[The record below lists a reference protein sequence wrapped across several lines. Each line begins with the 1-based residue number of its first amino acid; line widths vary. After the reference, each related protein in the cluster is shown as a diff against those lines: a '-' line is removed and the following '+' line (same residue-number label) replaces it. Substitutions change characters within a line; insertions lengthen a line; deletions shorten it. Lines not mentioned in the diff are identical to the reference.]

1 MADVIRKATNRFT
14 KGLVMDFSP
23 ENTKNEVLTHALNAT
38 LLTFNGN
45 ELSLQNDMGNARVET
60 AYLPEGYMPVG
71 TCEYGG
77 IIYIV
82 SYNPLE
88 DKSQIG
94 CFPSPERNLSSDELG
109 ISEVLLSP
117 EAFQKFEND
126 FPTGDIINTSKYVLL
141 RNDNLNPGDKFLVH
155 SDPSIYNELLVDLYK
170 SSDGKDFSL
179 VNHPIIALNLV
190 SIEDSGRIV
199 YLNSDLRQY
208 QVDSG
213 ISTTN
218 KYHILGETPKSGSL
232 GTIDLDSYRNV
243 LSSGYNVFRS
253 KTSGKLAIL
262 AELVTIDSYS
272 ITHSVIPKKA
282 IIEGVEQ
289 SIEGYYDVVIHT
301 DVTPLVT
308 ESNYYQ
314 VPKLSYY
321 YLKNS
326 QGYLQTATG
335 TTPLFTD
342 SGFVNSDFLNTKL
355 SDIYVPTEQDSELN
369 LDQLLQTGGQFYFPN
384 ADTYHG
390 KMEEHEGFITG
401 TPEKPVYTKFSE
413 DKYHRV
419 HKSQIADESG
429 IRFNPY
435 FKNDLHAKFYKY
447 DPNKT
452 GFTPVIGEMLSDKY
466 TYYVKTTKY
475 DYLDAERNEEKYKG
489 TGVTLYK
496 IEAELK
502 AASKTEIRDVNIEK
516 FQERIV
522 YTYLEATESDEADYE
537 KTPLYTK
544 NGNSYT
550 QITGAPVA
558 GITYY
563 TLKIDKP
570 MVSIGYEP
578 SEEEYKGD
586 IYYYPGTKA
595 YVPALESEL
604 TAYWDFATYPMKNES
619 PWGAPIVLYYRES
632 VPTYRLAT
640 EAEMLNFVKDNLTL
654 YYKEDYTLIDYS
666 LGLHSDNEPIF
677 MVVPFDAYVGK
688 EEFEPSTT
696 YNYIKGHDKPAGS
709 YPKDDP
715 IVLCTI
721 ADFIPGIEENNDI
734 VTVSQYPDLKL
745 AGIKI
750 PGVLTANGLDLPFKY
765 SYTLEPCMNYGKLSH
780 LAVSNTVDFSNL
792 HAFGQ
797 SNFTEWRYHLDGN
810 QLRLTFGSEIFDT
823 YEENKVDALILEFYD
838 MWGFAGSLE
847 ITNKKSYSGI
857 FTKLIPLNSIGGLS
871 TKRIYNGDYTY
882 DFRRNVN
889 IETVTEDGE
898 KRYKYK
904 DKDVTYSSEAGW
916 VGIEEEDNDCGVLY
930 SNLIYGVKAYLRRTT
945 ELGLEF
951 IPKKEYFLFTLPI
964 YNDYYYTIS
973 DFSMLVNPKLEMQLT
988 YKLID
993 NGSKAPYTGDEITNG
1008 YSKID
1013 QESIN
1018 KFTSNQT
1025 SDSFNVTKFYK
1036 YSGTSNLYLEVGL
1049 REGYK
1054 NMNLRYDP
1062 DINSIFEYN
1071 LQLISD
1077 EDQKESFTIKS
1088 ASNPLL
1094 KPIEVLKYKQ
1104 EDFSLPLTLN
1114 KLSFSNDETT
1124 LAGSDLS
1131 NRRFIT
1137 YDGSDPINVNYEFI
1151 VGYYIQMS
1159 DIVRKEF
1166 PTTTVCALWHTT
1178 DDMRTNESD
1187 FNIEFIPD
1195 ENNVNQYMHQSMIYN
1210 TGTRYIKKWGICA
1223 QKALNGTAE
1232 DQLWSVTEYEAD
1244 ATPVI
1249 KAGVMNTGEDLD
1261 VLLPYIGKLS
1271 FCQPHVHALTKD
1283 YGVNVHGD
1291 SSHNYHAIPP
1301 EKGGMLLHAPWID
1314 WLGGKSYDDT
1324 KGTVPSDRMFNEPRY
1339 NMVLNTYKALTTK
1352 TEFVST
1358 MHCATMT
1365 GKQALYCNGEEGWLS
1380 WQDCSPMRSFVGFTG
1395 SQLASFNK
1403 KLLETMKCVYAY
1415 NPDYPTIT
1423 KLSGDIHVDDL
1434 SVQVSSNI
1442 INNKSEFIFAKDKS
1456 FNDYIYL
1463 GAVCL
1468 TDYLNNMAEYSED
1481 KIRIKDPKGNCMSQ
1495 LQFIPDTTY
1504 CGTESSPYLLTT
1516 LTYNFLA
1523 DSGVTGDFEG
1533 NSDNITVRHHDGSTT
1548 SLKGNIN
1555 TSTLYGFDS
1564 DSGCLY
1570 QLDVSNYSIDADG
1583 VLTARTAKKE
1593 EMSKTPS
1600 TVVASSI
1607 TYEYAS
1613 KNSNTHIYELKSTY
1627 NNTRIRGTSLTLN
1640 DLLYVPSK
1648 DGHRLFVKN
1657 NIAEYDGHLRNIL
1670 WYGPLN
1676 KPQSNSGKDWS
1687 TTWNNTWNDKLD
1699 CNRLYLYTGPSFIPD
1714 KL

>member
-218 KYHILGETPKSGSL
+218 KYHILGETPKAGSL
-232 GTIDLDSYRNV
+232 GTIDLDNYRNV

-419 HKSQIADESG
+419 HKSQVADESG

-475 DYLDAERNEEKYKG
+475 DYLDAERNEEQYKG
-489 TGVTLYK
+489 TGITLYK
-496 IEAELK
+496 IEAEIK

-522 YTYLEATESDEADYE
+522 YTYLEATESDKADYE

-544 NGNSYT
+544 DGNSYT
-550 QITGAPVA
+550 QITGAPID

-563 TLKIDKP
+563 TLRIDKP

-578 SEEEYKGD
+578 DEEEYKGD

-604 TAYWDFATYPMKNES
+604 TDYWDFDTYPMKDES

-640 EAEMLNFVKDNLTL
+640 ESEMLNFVKDNLTL

-666 LGLHSDNEPIF
+666 LGLHSDSEPIF
-677 MVVPFDAYVGK
+677 MVVPFDVYVGK
-688 EEFEPSTT
+688 EAFEPSTT
-696 YNYIKGHDKPAGS
+696 YNYIKGHDKPEGS

-721 ADFIPGIEENNDI
+721 ADFIPGIEENGDV

-745 AGIKI
+745 AGIKV

-810 QLRLTFGSEIFDT
+810 QLRLTFGAEIFDT

-847 ITNKKSYSGI
+847 IANKKSYSGI

-889 IETVTEDGE
+889 IETVTENG
-898 KRYKYK
+898 KKSYKYK

-916 VGIEEEDNDCGVLY
+916 VGIDAEDNDCGVLY

-945 ELGLEF
+945 EIGLEF

-988 YKLID
+988 YKLTD
-993 NGSKAPYTGDEITNG
+993 TSTKLPYTSTENKVING
-1008 YSKID
+1008 YNEFD
-1013 QESIN
+1013 QTNIN
-1018 KFTSNQT
+1018 NFTSNQVA
-1025 SDSFNVTKFYK
+1025 DSFNVTKYYK
-1036 YSGTSNLYLEVGL
+1036 YTGTSNLYLEVGL
-1049 REGYK
+1049 REDYK

-1077 EDQKESFTIKS
+1077 EDQNASFTIKS

-1094 KPIEVLKYKQ
+1094 KPEEVLKYKLSNF
-1104 EDFSLPLTLN
+1104 ELPLTLN
-1114 KLSFSNDETT
+1114 KLLFDNNKTT
-1124 LAGSDLS
+1124 SPGSDLS
-1131 NRRFIT
+1131 NKRFIT
-1137 YDGSDPINVNYEFI
+1137 YDGSAPININYEFV
-1151 VGYYIQMS
+1151 VGYYIQVS
-1159 DIVRKEF
+1159 DIVKKEF
-1166 PTTTVCALWHTT
+1166 PTTTMCALFHER
-1178 DDMRTNESD
+1178 DDSTYNYED
-1187 FNIEFIPD
+1187 FNMELNP
-1195 ENNVNQYMHQSMIYN
+1195 NNKVYNKGIVYN
-1210 TGTRYIKKWGICA
+1210 TGNRTTKRWGICG
-1223 QKALNGTAE
+1223 QKEVTGTAK
-1232 DQLWSVTEYEAD
+1232 DQLHTIAPFEAEAD
-1244 ATPVI
+1244 INNQGTL
-1249 KAGVMNTGEDLD
+1249 NTGADLEC
-1261 VLLPYIGKLS
+1261 LLPFIGKLS
-1271 FCQPHVHALTKD
+1271 FCQPHAHALEQEE
-1283 YGVNVHGD
+1283 GVNLYNNGSVLG
-1291 SSHNYHAIPP
+1291 IPS
-1301 EKGGMLLHAPWID
+1301 EYGGGSVCLHRNSA
-1314 WLGGKSYDDT
+1314 GGYPQYDDSYGRAT
-1324 KGTVPSDRMFNEPRY
+1324 IDHWFNRPVY
-1339 NMVLNTYKALTTK
+1339 NLTLNTYKSITTK
-1352 TEFVST
+1352 SEFIST
-1358 MHCATMT
+1358 VDYVYL
-1365 GKQALYCNGEEGWLS
+1365 GKTSVRYYDNNGNWAGFA
-1380 WQDCSPMRSFVGFTG
+1380 DCPDTRQFVGLSG
-1395 SQLASFNK
+1395 EQLAEFNR
-1403 KLLETMKCVYAY
+1403 KLLNTMSTVYAY
-1415 NPDYPTIT
+1415 NPDYPTIS
-1423 KLSGDIHVDDL
+1423 KLSGDVNVDDL
-1434 SVQVSSNI
+1434 SVQVSSNL
-1442 INNKSEFIFAKDKS
+1442 INNKSEFNFAKNKS
-1456 FNDYIYL
+1456 LNDYIYL
-1463 GAVCL
+1463 GSVCIS
-1468 TDYLNNMAEYSED
+1468 DYLDSISFYSED
-1481 KIRIKDPKGNCMSQ
+1481 KIRTKNAEGIRLSQ

-1504 CGTESSPYLLTT
+1504 CGNESSPYLLTT
-1516 LTYNFLA
+1516 LTYNFLSDA
-1523 DSGVTGDFEG
+1523 SVSSDFASG
-1533 NSDNITVRHHDGSTT
+1533 SDNITIRHSSRSIPT
-1548 SLKGNIN
+1548 SSISGKIN
-1555 TSTLYGFDS
+1555 TTALYGYDF

-1570 QLDVSNYSIDADG
+1570 QLDVSNYTINSDG
-1583 VLTARTAKKE
+1583 KVSANSNKVAELEKV
-1593 EMSKTPS
+1593 PN
-1600 TVVASSI
+1600 TVVRCNPTNKYSKFSNYAYSI
-1607 TYEYAS
+1607 NSTF
-1613 KNSNTHIYELKSTY
+1613 KNVHVK
-1627 NNTRIRGTSLTLN
+1627 GTTITLN
-1640 DLLYVPSK
+1640 DLWYVPNLE
-1648 DGHRLFVKN
+1648 GHRLFIKDN
-1657 NIAEYDGHLRNIL
+1657 AAKYDDHLRPIL
-1670 WYGPLN
+1670 WYGPAN
-1676 KPQSNSGKDWS
+1676 ANA
-1687 TTWNNTWNDKLD
+1687 NNGWRDYNAAWDDAPTK
-1699 CNRLYLYTGPSFIPD
+1699 NRLYLYTGPCFVPNN
-1714 KL
+1714 L